1 MLRTYNEPQAVAA
14 RAQPLTGLFFH
25 TVWGMP
31 LKRFCTVGLLVCVL
45 AGAAGAGDWEDGYA
59 DYQRRDFPAAV
70 KKWRNVA
77 EAGNPNAQ
85 SLLGEMYAF
94 GQGVPLN
101 YPEAVR
107 WLRMAAAQGVA
118 KAHFK
123 LGSMY
128 EKGHGFTKNPAM
140 AHRWYS
146 LADAAGHPEAYKDRQ
161 RMAALLDAKT
171 IQDSERWVD
180 ACVKSLYKGCE

>member
-1 MLRTYNEPQAVAA
+1 MS
-14 RAQPLTGLFFH
+14 
-25 TVWGMP
+25 
-31 LKRFCTVGLLVCVL
+31 LKRMCAVCILASGL
-45 AGAAGAGDWEDGYA
+45 AGAVVAGDWEDGYA

-77 EAGNPNAQ
+77 EAGNPYAQ

-101 YPEAVR
+101 YPEAHR
-107 WLRMAAAQGVA
+107 LLRMAAAQGVA
-118 KAHFK
+118 KAQFK

-128 EKGHGFTKNPAM
+128 EKGHGFDKNPAM
-140 AHRWYS
+140 AHRWYG

-161 RMAALLDAKT
+161 RVAAQLDARA
-171 IQDSERWVD
+171 IQESNRWVE

>member
-1 MLRTYNEPQAVAA
+1 MSVKRLGAVCMVAWF
-14 RAQPLTGLFFH
+14 LTG
-25 TVWGMP
+25 
-31 LKRFCTVGLLVCVL
+31 
-45 AGAAGAGDWEDGYA
+45 AAVAGDWEDGYA

-101 YPEAVR
+101 YPEAHR
-107 WLRMAAAQGVA
+107 LLRMAAAQGVA
-118 KAHFK
+118 KAQFK

-128 EKGHGFTKNPAM
+128 EKGHGFEKNPAM
-140 AHRWYS
+140 AHRWYG
-146 LADAAGHPEAYKDRQ
+146 LADAAGHPDAYKDRQ
-161 RMAALLDAKT
+161 RVAAKLDPAA
-171 IQDSERWVD
+171 IQESNRWVE
-180 ACVKSLYKGCE
+180 ACVKRLYKGCE

>member
-1 MLRTYNEPQAVAA
+1 MSVQRVGVICMFA
-14 RAQPLTGLFFH
+14 GL
-25 TVWGMP
+25 
-31 LKRFCTVGLLVCVL
+31 
-45 AGAAGAGDWEDGYA
+45 AAGAVVASDREDGYA

-77 EAGNPNAQ
+77 EAGDPNAQ

-101 YPEAVR
+101 YPEAHR
-107 WLRMAAAQGVA
+107 LLRMAAAQGVA
-118 KAHFK
+118 KAQFK

-128 EKGHGFTKNPAM
+128 EKGLGFEKNPAM

-161 RMAALLDAKT
+161 RIAAKLDAKAL
-171 IQDSERWVD
+171 QESDRWVG
-180 ACVKSLYKGCE
+180 ACVKRLYKGCE

>member
-1 MLRTYNEPQAVAA
+1 MSV
-14 RAQPLTGLFFH
+14 
-25 TVWGMP
+25 
-31 LKRFCTVGLLVCVL
+31 KRLGAICMCAWFVT
-45 AGAAGAGDWEDGYA
+45 GAAVAGDWEDGYA

-101 YPEAVR
+101 YPEAHR
-107 WLRMAAAQGVA
+107 LLRMAAAQGVA
-118 KAHFK
+118 KAQFK

-128 EKGHGFTKNPAM
+128 EKGHGFEKNPAM
-140 AHRWYS
+140 AHRWYG

-161 RMAALLDAKT
+161 RVAAMLDPAA
-171 IQDSERWVD
+171 IQESNRWVE
-180 ACVKSLYKGCE
+180 ACVKRLYKGCE

>member
-1 MLRTYNEPQAVAA
+1 MSVKHLGV
-14 RAQPLTGLFFH
+14 
-25 TVWGMP
+25 
-31 LKRFCTVGLLVCVL
+31 VCML
-45 AGAAGAGDWEDGYA
+45 AGLVTGAVVASDWEEGYA

-77 EAGNPNAQ
+77 EAGDPNAQ

-101 YPEAVR
+101 YPEAHR
-107 WLRMAAAQGVA
+107 LLRMAAAQGVA
-118 KAHFK
+118 KAQFK

-128 EKGHGFTKNPAM
+128 EKGLGFEKNPAM
-140 AHRWYS
+140 AHRWYG
-146 LADAAGHPEAYKDRQ
+146 LADAAGHPDAYKDIQ
-161 RMAALLDAKT
+161 RLAAKLDAKA
-171 IQDSERWVD
+171 IQQSKRWVD

>member
-1 MLRTYNEPQAVAA
+1 MFRAVLRLGVQVKAAVFVHEV
-14 RAQPLTGLFFH
+14 R
-25 TVWGMP
+25 GMS
-31 LKRFCTVGLLVCVL
+31 LKRIGAIAMLAGLLSGTVL
-45 AGAAGAGDWEDGYA
+45 AGDWEDGYA

-77 EAGNPNAQ
+77 EAGDPNAQ

-101 YPEAVR
+101 YPEAHR
-107 WLRMAAAQGVA
+107 LLRMAAAQGVA
-118 KAHFK
+118 KAQFK

-128 EKGHGFTKNPAM
+128 EKGLGFEKNLAM
-140 AHRWYS
+140 AHRWYG
-146 LADAAGHPEAYKDRQ
+146 LADAAGHPDAYKDSQ
-161 RMAALLDAKT
+161 RLAAKLDAKA
-171 IQDSERWVD
+171 IQQSKRWVE

>member
-1 MLRTYNEPQAVAA
+1 MRAEKAGFFVCEVGAMSVKRVGAVC
-14 RAQPLTGLFFH
+14 LFAS
-25 TVWGMP
+25 
-31 LKRFCTVGLLVCVL
+31 LLVGGVV
-45 AGAAGAGDWEDGYA
+45 AGDWEDGYA

-101 YPEAVR
+101 YPEAHR
-107 WLRMAAAQGVA
+107 LLRMAAAQGVA
-118 KAHFK
+118 KAQFK

-128 EKGHGFTKNPAM
+128 EKGHGFEKNPAM
-140 AHRWYS
+140 AHRWYG
-146 LADAAGHPEAYKDRQ
+146 LADAAGHPDAYKDSQ
-161 RMAALLDAKT
+161 RMAAKLDAKA
-171 IQDSERWVD
+171 IQESKRWVE
-180 ACVKSLYKGCE
+180 ACVKRLYMGCE

>member
-1 MLRTYNEPQAVAA
+1 VLRTYNDPQAVAA
-14 RAQPLTGLFFH
+14 RVLPFAALFFH
-25 TVWGMP
+25 RFWGMSV
-31 LKRFCTVGLLVCVL
+31 KRICSVVLLACVL
-45 AGAAGAGDWEDGYA
+45 AGAAQAGDWEDGYA

-123 LGSMY
+123 LGFMY
-128 EKGHGFTKNPAM
+128 EKGLGFVKNPSM

-146 LADAAGHPEAYKDRQ
+146 LADVAGHPEAYKDRQ
-161 RMAALLDAKT
+161 RVAALLDAKA
-171 IQDSERWVD
+171 IQDSARWVD

>member
-1 MLRTYNEPQAVAA
+1 MSV
-14 RAQPLTGLFFH
+14 
-25 TVWGMP
+25 
-31 LKRFCTVGLLVCVL
+31 KRVCSAGLLAMVV
-45 AGAAGAGDWEDGYA
+45 AGGVGAGDWEDGYA

-101 YPEAVR
+101 YPEAIR

-118 KAHFK
+118 KAHYK

-128 EKGHGFTKNPAM
+128 EKGHGFEKNPAM
-140 AHRWYS
+140 AYRWYS
-146 LADAAGHPEAYKDRQ
+146 LADAAGHPEAYKDRK
-161 RMAALLDAKT
+161 RLAAKLDAKVL
-171 IQDSERWVD
+171 QDSERWVD
-180 ACVKSLYKGCE
+180 ACVKRLYTGCE

>member
-1 MLRTYNEPQAVAA
+1 MKRALAAVCGCGAEP
-14 RAQPLTGLFFH
+14 FFVH
-25 TVWGMP
+25 KVGCMS
-31 LKRFCTVGLLVCVL
+31 LKRVGSLAVLLAVL
-45 AGAAGAGDWEDGYA
+45 VGSVAAGDWEDGYA
-59 DYQRRDFPAAV
+59 DYQRRDFAAAV

-101 YPEAVR
+101 YPEAIR

-128 EKGHGFTKNPAM
+128 EKGHGFEKNPAM
-140 AHRWYS
+140 AHRWYG

-161 RMAALLDAKT
+161 RMAAQLDAAA
-171 IQDSERWVD
+171 IQASERWVE
-180 ACVKSLYKGCE
+180 ACVKRLYKGCE